1 MGVISMTKIK
11 IINEIQ
17 KLAINRLTMA
27 RKFQLLTW
35 RKEKL
40 QQVLTT
46 IKEERNKRFIKKL
59 WIR

>member
-1 MGVISMTKIK
+1 MTKIK
-11 IINEIQ
+11 IINEINN
-17 KLAINRLTMA
+17 LAINRLTMA

-40 QQVLTT
+40 EEILTT

>member
-1 MGVISMTKIK
+1 MGVVSMTKIK
-11 IINEIQ
+11 LINEIQ
-17 KLAINRLTMA
+17 KLAVNRLTMA